1 MNEASQYYITN
12 AYDFSQKTQ
21 MINEAKVGFLSEIL
35 HYYIK
40 HFETELA
47 SSEEI
52 KQQAKEHLENQL
64 KELKLEAK

>member
-52 KQQAKEHLENQL
+52 K
-64 KELKLEAK
+64 